1 MDSALLQLI
10 DCDPALKQVDA
21 TGAAPLDK
29 IITAVETM
37 LKDSVDANYQGE
49 RVLQLLRLERA
60 DNFYRGIQNI
70 APTMDGQTGAI
81 GWTQFGPSAG
91 KTGDPQT
98 QARAFDY
105 NPRLTKSYGDK
116 FIAVLGQ
123 RPFYNST
130 AEPIDENKEQDR
142 RGARQVN
149 LLIQMLSG
157 QLDLKTLNKQLCY
170 ILYKNGTAIG
180 QAKPVVDAKR
190 FGTHD
195 IPNLIPHT
203 TCLGCGNTAPNASPD
218 TASPQTCQQPNP
230 ASVSGTCG
238 GPLANTA
245 APDPTQPVLSIP
257 QRSVDLELFSGYTHT
272 WPFSV
277 KFQTGALR
285 YSPWVVA
292 KSEKDRGAVLR
303 DYPQARKIVG
313 MGTNSQ
319 YGSGSPDDATAAVVR
334 ASAQSQTGTIRSR
347 NLNVWTEA
355 LYDID
360 ASQIE
365 LIDDDATRM
374 LVKQYFSDGIF
385 CVQIEGKT
393 VAIHNQD
400 YRKKLTVCTP
410 AMSDYLFTDGGC
422 WGMLGL
428 EDFYSNMLNI
438 IAETLETGI
447 MRFIVNEEY
456 VSGDDLNRNRYSPN
470 RFVSAVPKYG
480 DNLQNAVVPLP
491 TSDYPQQITEVF
503 GIIDGLIQNIL
514 GLLPQVYGQMP
525 GNLTLGQARMMLN
538 QGLMQLG
545 TVAELIS
552 SFWEASWTNLV
563 KMYCEIALTNPEF
576 QGQSI
581 DLDLIRSSGWMVK
594 SDTAIPRS
602 FAERVESLRA
612 LLQETP
618 QLADTLKITTA
629 ANAGKLRQ
637 YMDLPDFED
646 PDEEAMDALNEII
659 DQLWQAAPMPPPPPQ
674 PGPPDP
680 ITGMPTP
687 PPPPPPPQPSIAF
700 NSMLFD
706 PNMTMQLVRMS
717 MLKAMLKPT
726 AQRSQDSPGFQNL
739 SAFFSQAQQ
748 AAAPPPP
755 PPPQP
760 KMTFTAKIPDL
771 TPEQEGAVLNDFGV
785 TVPPPHPGAIQ
796 ARAQDKM
803 NEQASSTPP
812 NGTSPGGPGLPPPG
826 PPNLSMPS
834 GMMQPGTPAMPN
846 PMGPIQ

>member
-10 DCDPALKQVDA
+10 DCDPALKQVNPTSA
-21 TGAAPLDK
+21 TGVAPLDQ
-29 IITAVETM
+29 IITAMETL
-37 LKDSVDANYQGE
+37 LKESVDANYQGE

-81 GWTQFGPSAG
+81 GWTQFGPTAG
-91 KTGDPQT
+91 NTGDPQT
-98 QARAFDY
+98 QARQFDY

-116 FIAVLGQ
+116 FVAVLGQ

-149 LLIQMLSG
+149 LLIQMLGG
-157 QLDLKTLNKQLCY
+157 QLDLKTLNKQVCFK
-170 ILYKNGTAIG
+170 LYKNGTVIG
-180 QAKPVVDAKR
+180 QTKPVVDAKR

-203 TCLGCGNTAPNASPD
+203 TCLGCGDTAPNTSPD
-218 TASPQTCQQPNP
+218 TQGPQTCP
-230 ASVSGTCG
+230 GCG

-257 QRSVDLELFSGYTHT
+257 QRSVDLELFDGYTHT

-292 KSEKDRGAVLR
+292 KSEKDRGSILK
-303 DYPQARKIVG
+303 DYPQARTIVG

-319 YGSGSPDDATAAVVR
+319 YGSGTPDDATAAVVR

-365 LIDDDATRM
+365 LIDNDQTRM
-374 LVKQYFSDGIF
+374 LVKQYFPDGIF
-385 CVQIEGKT
+385 MVQVEGKT

-400 YRKKLTVCTP
+400 YRKKFTVCTP

-438 IAETLETGI
+438 IGETLETGI
-447 MRFIVNEEY
+447 VKFIINEEY
-456 VSGDDLNRNRYSPN
+456 LSVDDFNRTRYSAN
-470 RFVSAVPKYG
+470 RGIGAITKYG
-480 DNLQNAVVPLP
+480 DNLQNAIIPVPA
-491 TSDYPQQITEVF
+491 SDYPQQVPEVF
-503 GIIDGLIQNIL
+503 GILDGLIQNIL

-581 DLDLIRSSGWMVK
+581 DLDLIRTSGWTVK
-594 SDTAIPRS
+594 SDSAIPRS

-618 QLADTLKITTA
+618 ELADTLKITTA
-629 ANAGKLRQ
+629 ANAGKLRE

-646 PDEEAMDALNEII
+646 PDEDAMDALNEII
-659 DQLWQAAPMPPPPPQ
+659 DQLWQAAPIPPPPPQ

-680 ITGMPTP
+680 VTMMPTP
-687 PPPPPPPQPSIAF
+687 PPPPGPPQPSIPF
-700 NSMLFD
+700 NAMLFD

-739 SAFFSQAQQ
+739 SAFFAQAQQ
-748 AAAPPPP
+748 AATPPPP
-755 PPPQP
+755 PMPPP
-760 KMTFTAKIPDL
+760 KLSITAKIPDL
-771 TPEQEGAVLNDFGV
+771 TPEQEGVTLDKFGID
-785 TVPPPHPGAIQ
+785 VPPPHPGAIQ

-803 NEQASSTPP
+803 NDQASSAPSPP
-812 NGTSPGGPGLPPPG
+812 PGSTSPGGPGLPSLG
-826 PPNLSMPS
+826 PPNLSMP
-834 GMMQPGTPAMPN
+834 GAMMQPGTPAMPN